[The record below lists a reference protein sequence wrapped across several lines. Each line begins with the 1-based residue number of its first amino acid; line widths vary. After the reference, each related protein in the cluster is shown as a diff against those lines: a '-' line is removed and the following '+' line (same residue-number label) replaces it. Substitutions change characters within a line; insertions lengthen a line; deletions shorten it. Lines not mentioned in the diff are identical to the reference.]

1 MRKENERELKRKRAI
16 VRNLKRSR
24 QAFYKGFL
32 IKECLSSFNSVY
44 YTIVNEKIGS
54 HVHSTTLKVAFRIC
68 DLTISVLKAPY
79 ISPSLGK
86 YSLDLYERAYKLAF
100 REKKGELKQC

>member
-16 VRNLKRSR
+16 VRNLKRNR

-32 IKECLSSFNSVY
+32 IKECLSSFDSVY

-54 HVHSTTLKVAFRIC
+54 HVHSTTLKVAFIIC
-68 DLTISVLKAPY
+68 DLTIRVSKTPY
-79 ISPSLGK
+79 IAPSLRT
-86 YSLDLYERAYKLAF
+86 YSLDLYKRAYKLAF
-100 REKKGELKQC
+100 REEKGEVKRC